1 MLHSSFFFFLSFQ
14 RACAWDR
21 RNVGS
26 VAQQISTPF
35 FLETS
40 PCSLEDFA
48 HFPYRNSGI
57 PPSHQSDGHKTST
70 PHPLPTT
77 HTAKHSHKCMYT
89 AVNTGHAV
97 YVSLVFYFFYLKT
110 SSWHLWRHTFC
121 DLGGKV
127 RFPEIKGARICL
139 HSCLRQCIP
148 GPFHNYRFTRAYCSC
163 TRPASVVARVTL
175 WSTGC
180 GGGESRNEDG
190 TLTEL

>member
-1 MLHSSFFFFLSFQ
+1 MRRYVALQFFFSFLSFQ

-97 YVSLVFYFFYLKT
+97 YVSLVFYFFLSENFKLT
-110 SSWHLWRHTFC
+110 SLTSH
-121 DLGGKV
+121 V
-127 RFPEIKGARICL
+127 
-139 HSCLRQCIP
+139 
-148 GPFHNYRFTRAYCSC
+148 
-163 TRPASVVARVTL
+163 L
-175 WSTGC
+175 WSR
-180 GGGESRNEDG
+180 GEGTFSRNQRG
-190 TLTEL
+190 QNLLTLLPETMHSRSIPYL